1 MDMQGDILTGW
12 GGGGGGSQSYVTG
25 QNTKYVIIWV
35 KMMSHSASNNISGYI
50 HVYTYLSDNWPFP
63 GQQPSRDFV

>member
-1 MDMQGDILTGW
+1 MGHNVNGKGPYDYYGHAGAGGV
-12 GGGGGGSQSYVTG
+12 GGGGSSQSYVTG

-50 HVYTYLSDNWPFP
+50 YTYLCDN
-63 GQQPSRDFV
+63 